1 MGIEQ
6 GISTMITGSIDL
18 LSFFLVLEKI
28 AGYRSKGGY
37 LCKAAS
43 FSVIALGS
51 LAVSYATERKFYIM
65 AAGLFLTVI
74 IAMINYKKCSLSAL
88 FSYVMIYISIYEL
101 NILFAYSG
109 IILAEWYDY
118 TGLFRPLYFVWQFHF
133 LSGLGALLFIWFL
146 SLVWKTHCTG
156 SGDYILYLTVPLALA
171 VIMVGLWIGNSMD
184 LGMPASLDGGGAAEA
199 LGNLQVCVINTVVL
213 AVGYL
218 AGNVVLDKKKYK
230 QFAGMNQELLNAQV
244 CHYDFL
250 EQSNLEMRR
259 YRHDLKNHLY
269 SLQHLLAENKIVE
282 AEQYVENMTGH
293 IYGWEQKYS
302 TGNDVADAMINEHA
316 KAAEKQDIEFRLT
329 GGLPGKISI
338 SNYDLCVIFG
348 NALANAVEGAAKT
361 EDKRYVRVDLGYYN
375 QYLHINIKN
384 SAIYQKWR
392 GTTKKDA
399 KNHGFGLMNL
409 CQCVEKLHGDVQIIR
424 DDKEFMI
431 DIVVMDM

>member
-6 GISTMITGSIDL
+6 GISTMVTGSIDL

-28 AGYRSKGGY
+28 AGYRSKRGH

-43 FSVIALGS
+43 FSAIALAS
-51 LAVSYATERKFYIM
+51 LAVSYAAERKLYIV
-65 AAGLFLTVI
+65 AAELLLTVI
-74 IAMINYKKCSLSAL
+74 IAMINYKKYSLSAL
-88 FSYVMIYISIYEL
+88 FSYMMIYISIYEL
-101 NILFAYSG
+101 NILLAYSG

-118 TGLFRPLYFVWQFHF
+118 IGLFRPLYFAWQFHF
-133 LSGLGALLFIWFL
+133 LGGLAALLFLWFL

-171 VIMVGLWIGNSMD
+171 VIMTGLWIRNSMD
-184 LGMPASLDGGGAAEA
+184 LGMPASLDGGGSAEA
-199 LGNLQVCVINTVVL
+199 FGNLQSCIINTAVL

-218 AGNVVLDKKKYK
+218 AGSVVLDKKKYI
-230 QFAGMNQELLNAQV
+230 QFARMNQELLNAQV

-282 AEQYVENMTGH
+282 AEQYVENMTGQ
-293 IYGWEQKYS
+293 IYEWEQKYS
-302 TGNDVADAMINEHA
+302 TGNDVADAMINEQA
-316 KAAEKQDIEFRLT
+316 KAAKKQDIEFGVT
-329 GGLPGKISI
+329 GGLPGKINI

-361 EDKRYVRVDLGYYN
+361 GDKRYVRVDLGYYN
-375 QYLHINIKN
+375 QYLHISIKN
-384 SAIYQKWR
+384 SAIYQKCL